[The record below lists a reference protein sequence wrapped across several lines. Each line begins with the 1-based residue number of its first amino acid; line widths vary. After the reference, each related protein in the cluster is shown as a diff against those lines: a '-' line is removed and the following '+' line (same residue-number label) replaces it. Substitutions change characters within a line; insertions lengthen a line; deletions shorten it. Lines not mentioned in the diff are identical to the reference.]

1 MTDLRASLPRAAF
14 LLRQLGPVGWFGLV
28 ALALGLLGLA
38 LLVPQLGRA
47 NAETEARLDT
57 LRQRLAQLQ
66 DPRTARAARDPVAAL
81 VASLPPASEVPDFVA
96 GLQKRAEDAAVQ
108 IDRTEYRVQPALGH
122 AAQRYRLSFPANA
135 DYPHLRTWLEAL
147 LHDYPNLILD
157 ELTLHRAVDGGEEL
171 EARVGVSFLV
181 RDSK

>member
-1 MTDLRASLPRAAF
+1 MNSLALRMPLLAF
-14 LLRQLGPVGWFGLV
+14 AVRQLGWVGWLGAAA
-28 ALALGLLGLA
+28 ALAGLGGLLIAAPA
-38 LLVPQLGRA
+38 LQRS
-47 NAETEARLDT
+47 NADSAGQVEA
-57 LRQRLAQLQ
+57 LRRELAQMQ
-66 DPRTARAARDPVAAL
+66 DPKVADAARDPL
-81 VASLPPASEVPDFVA
+81 VVLVGSLPPVTDVPDFVA
-96 GLQKRAEDAAVQ
+96 AIQRRAEEGGVQ
-108 IDRTEYRVQPALGH
+108 IDRTEYRVQPVLGH

-157 ELTLHRAVDGGEEL
+157 ELSLHRAADGGEEL